1 MRMVSKIVIVIL
13 SRRCYTILSTAE
25 KSCIAFPIPHPFFH
39 QQPHAKTRRFIIT
52 INLRVLRLEDFRI
65 ETAAVGLQGLFVVCI
80 LLDENCDFSEC
91 SKTYQR

>member
-1 MRMVSKIVIVIL
+1 MRMVSKNRHRHPFPKVL
-13 SRRCYTILSTAE
+13 HHFSTAE